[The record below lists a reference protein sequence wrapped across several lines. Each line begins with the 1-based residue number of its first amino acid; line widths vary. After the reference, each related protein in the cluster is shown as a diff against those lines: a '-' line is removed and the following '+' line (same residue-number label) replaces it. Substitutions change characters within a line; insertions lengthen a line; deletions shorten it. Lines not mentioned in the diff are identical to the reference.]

1 MPAVTHA
8 EAGVLLA
15 AYALD
20 AVTDDERRELDVHVA
35 TCATC
40 ADELARHREAAGLL
54 AQTELPAPSG
64 QWDRIAAAIDERPQ
78 VVSLAGHR
86 RSRATT
92 VLAAAGAATVAAAAA
107 AVLTFVIVDA
117 DDGGGS
123 GVEAA
128 ARDAA
133 ADPAAQTV
141 ALEDAGGDTVMRAVV
156 LPDGRAYVV
165 DDSLTA
171 LAEGRTYQLW
181 ALTGSDPVSVGL
193 LGRDPGVRELD
204 VPAGTEQLAV
214 TEEDAA
220 GAVQPTTTPVAAGS
234 IA

>member
-8 EAGVLLA
+8 EAGALLA

-20 AVTDDERRELDVHVA
+20 ALSGDERREIDVHVA
-35 TCATC
+35 RCVTC
-40 ADELARHREAAGLL
+40 ADELARHREAAALI

-64 QWDRIAAAIDERPQ
+64 QWGRIAAAIDERPQ

-92 VLAAAGAATVAAAAA
+92 VLAAAGAAAAAAAA
-107 AVLTFVIVDA
+107 AVLTFLIVDPG
-117 DDGGGS
+117 DGRGN

-133 ADPAAQTV
+133 VDPAAQAV

-165 DDSLTA
+165 DDSLAA
-171 LAEGRTYQLW
+171 LPEGRTYQLW
-181 ALTGSDPVSVGL
+181 ALTGGDPVSVGL

-204 VPAGTEQLAV
+204 VPPGTERLAV

>member
-1 MPAVTHA
+1 MPAVTHV
-8 EAGVLLA
+8 EAGELLA

-20 AVTDDERRELDVHVA
+20 AVTDDERRQLDAHVA
-35 TCATC
+35 TCASC
-40 ADELARHREAAGLL
+40 ADELARHREAAGLI

-64 QWDRIAAAIDERPQ
+64 QWDRIAAAIDERPP
-78 VVSLAGHR
+78 VVSLAARR

-92 VLAAAGAATVAAAAA
+92 VLAAAGAAAVAAAAA
-107 AVLTFVIVDA
+107 AALTFALVDA
-117 DDGGGS
+117 DDSGS

-128 ARDAA
+128 ARAAA

-141 ALEDAGGDTVMRAVV
+141 ALEDAGGAPVMRAVV

-165 DDSLTA
+165 DNA
-171 LAEGRTYQLW
+171 LAALPEGRTYQLW
-181 ALTGSDPVSVGL
+181 ALGRGDPVSLGL

-204 VPAGTEQLAV
+204 VPPGTEQLAV
-214 TEEDAA
+214 TEEDAT
-220 GAVQPTTTPVAAGS
+220 GAVQPTATPVAMGS